1 MIEKHCSF
9 KSNTLIKKNKYM
21 SAVKT
26 IHQIKQ
32 FAPRRAVLCMAI
44 LGLAVSAG
52 VAHANSGKEAYG
64 PYRPAAKMASAAP
77 DKLTIQSLISDQLD
91 AIRER
96 DADLAFALTTG
107 TFHEKFDSANE
118 FMSDMRFSYRPIYNH
133 KTYRFLDQIETETG
147 GLVQRVEVTYARG
160 EPATVIYRLQ
170 RNPDGAWAISSFT
183 VLAGEDGQD
192 I

>member
-1 MIEKHCSF
+1 
-9 KSNTLIKKNKYM
+9 M
-21 SAVKT
+21 SAAKNIPRIIRMALCGALLTGFWAAST
-26 IHQIKQ
+26 I
-32 FAPRRAVLCMAI
+32 P
-44 LGLAVSAG
+44 
-52 VAHANSGKEAYG
+52 AHAAKEIYG
-64 PYRPAAKMASAAP
+64 PYQPAEKLVAVKAEAKP
-77 DKLTIQSLISDQLD
+77 DKLAIQSLISDQLD

-147 GLVQRVEVTYARG
+147 GLVQRVEVTYTRG
-160 EPATVIYRLQ
+160 APATVIYRLQ

-183 VLAGEDGQD
+183 VLGGEDGQD

>member
-1 MIEKHCSF
+1 
-9 KSNTLIKKNKYM
+9 M
-21 SAVKT
+21 SAAKN
-26 IHQIKQ
+26 IPEIMRM
-32 FAPRRAVLCMAI
+32 ALYGAVLA
-44 LGLAVSAG
+44 GFWAASAPQVQAG
-52 VAHANSGKEAYG
+52 TEAYG
-64 PYRPAAKMASAAP
+64 PYLPVGQSAEKMATAKP
-77 DKLTIQSLISDQLD
+77 DRLTIQSLISDQLD

-107 TFHEKFDSANE
+107 MVHEKFDSATE

-133 KTYRFLDQIETETG
+133 KTYRFLDQVETETG

-170 RNPDGAWAISSFT
+170 RNPDGAWAISSFA
-183 VLAGEDGQD
+183 VLGGEDGQD